1 MKKNFI
7 KNEISVSQLST
18 CQLRKHYLPL
28 RIARRIKGTNSREM
42 LSPESAIQWQTDNNT
57 IY

>member
-1 MKKNFI
+1 MEKNFI
-7 KNEISVSQLST
+7 KDEVSASQLST

-28 RIARRIKGTNSREM
+28 RIARRIKETNSREM
-42 LSPESAIQWQTDNNT
+42 LSPESTTQWQTDNNT

>member
-18 CQLRKHYLPL
+18 RQLRKHYLPL
-28 RIARRIKGTNSREM
+28 RIARSIKGTNSREM
-42 LSPESAIQWQTDNNT
+42 LSPESATLADC
-57 IY
+57 